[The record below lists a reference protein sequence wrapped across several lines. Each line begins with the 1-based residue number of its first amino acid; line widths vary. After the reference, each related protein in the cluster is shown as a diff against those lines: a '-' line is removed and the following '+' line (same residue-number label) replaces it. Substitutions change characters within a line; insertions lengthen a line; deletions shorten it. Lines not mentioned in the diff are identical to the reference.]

1 MTGGTQLQ
9 KVNLNGTVPIHNF
22 PIHPTDKAMF
32 LYIILVL
39 MLMFIILIILSLL
52 FSLILG

>member
-39 MLMFIILIILSLL
+39 MLMFIILILYLSYSLL
-52 FSLILG
+52 Y